1 MKPAHASMWPRITAE
16 LVIIVLGVSGALI
29 ADEWREAR
37 QDRRLEAELLRAL
50 ASDISADIQNIDEV
64 EVSAMVVTRA
74 TSSLLA
80 TIDDPLRHL
89 YLQREPHLPVDVD
102 STTVDPAGTFWVA
115 STGLRDF
122 EHERTTFDEMV
133 ATGTL
138 RVIRNQELRRSLVD
152 YYARAGAW
160 AERIEGRTGAL
171 SGVLDPVGISPIELR
186 HVDNPMTWLNQVD
199 NLGFLLRSE
208 RGYAN
213 ARVLF
218 LSRVKAQGEG
228 VLQSLRRECGAGC
241 AS

>member
-1 MKPAHASMWPRITAE
+1 VSDVSSDLRDIDQVEAS
-16 LVIIVLGVSGALI
+16 AL
-29 ADEWREAR
+29 
-37 QDRRLEAELLRAL
+37 
-50 ASDISADIQNIDEV
+50 
-64 EVSAMVVTRA
+64 VVTRA

-80 TIDDPLRHL
+80 SIDDPLRHL
-89 YLQREPHLPVDVD
+89 YLQRDPHLPVDVD
-102 STTVDPAGTFWVA
+102 STAMDLADTFWVA

-122 EHERTTFDEMV
+122 GHRRTTYDEMV

-138 RVIRNQELRRSLVD
+138 RVIRNQELRAGLVD

-160 AERIEGRTGAL
+160 AERIAGRTSAL
-171 SGVLDPVGISPIELR
+171 SGVLDQVGISNVELR
-186 HVDNPMTWLNQVD
+186 YVDDPMTWLSQVD

-218 LSRVKAQGEG
+218 LSGVQAQGGRLLE
-228 VLQSLRRECGAGC
+228 SLRRECGEAC